1 MISVCSPMTFPTVP
15 ASAAAY
21 ATVPASAA
29 TVVPVP
35 QAAPATL
42 APATFVPTVPTLYN
56 LIDETFKLY
65 ESNAATAANAE
76 NDRNSYANCLITLLK
91 KYHLWPLMK
100 VKKFRGRSDIVL
112 LHNSYIRNNVD
123 NFKELYEQCRSVV
136 LDFSLER
143 NYNVVVTYA
152 NSIPERIDYNHYI
165 TSLSSAEDKIYEAY
179 DGTIITVYHYKDE
192 WYFGTSSCPDANSS
206 KFSHPTKTHGNMLD
220 EILYKYFNQHLATE
234 EGKSC
239 EDGAVFLRSVFTQH
253 LDPNMAYEFIIVHHE
268 NKHIIDYT
276 GVLGEYYM
284 EMFHVNTKHRNSL
297 IEGDIMSSIIP
308 SLREVGVKYPMPFN
322 NIQEGYAHIHANPYS
337 YGLIAK
343 KSIADKVNVKI
354 YKISTDAINYREETD
369 PCHPNAWMNILSVY
383 MKNKTEYTIK
393 DYIANYNP
401 HLNLPLDNNGQKIDP
416 TYLVHT
422 IISTIKDSLY
432 AYYKATTT
440 YYPTYNRYKMN
451 REMDKQFPPII
462 QYHLAQ
468 LRNLQINTYKSK
480 MITLHNVYHYICQC
494 NDINNIKTLIQFFA
508 SNPINEMLPRTSMCF
523 AIMTSLIS

>member
-1 MISVCSPMTFPTVP
+1 MTFPTVP
-15 ASAAAY
+15 A
-21 ATVPASAA
+21 TVPTVP

-42 APATFVPTVPTLYN
+42 APAAPAAFVPTVPTLYN

-65 ESNAATAANAE
+65 EANAANAE

-206 KFSHPTKTHGNMLD
+206 KFSHPYKTHGNMLD

-239 EDGAVFLRSVFTQH
+239 EDGVVFLRSVFTQH

-276 GVLGEYYM
+276 GFLGEYYM
-284 EMFHVNTKHRNSL
+284 ELFHVNTKHRNSL

-308 SLREVGVKYPMPFN
+308 SLMEVGVKYPMPFN

-401 HLNLPLDNNGQKIDP
+401 HINLPLDNNGQKIDP

>member
-1 MISVCSPMTFPTVP
+1 
-15 ASAAAY
+15 
-21 ATVPASAA
+21 
-29 TVVPVP
+29 
-35 QAAPATL
+35 
-42 APATFVPTVPTLYN
+42 
-56 LIDETFKLY
+56 
-65 ESNAATAANAE
+65 
-76 NDRNSYANCLITLLK
+76 
-91 KYHLWPLMK
+91 
-100 VKKFRGRSDIVL
+100 
-112 LHNSYIRNNVD
+112 
-123 NFKELYEQCRSVV
+123 
-136 LDFSLER
+136 
-143 NYNVVVTYA
+143 
-152 NSIPERIDYNHYI
+152 
-165 TSLSSAEDKIYEAY
+165 
-179 DGTIITVYHYKDE
+179 
-192 WYFGTSSCPDANSS
+192 
-206 KFSHPTKTHGNMLD
+206 MLD
-220 EILYKYFNQHLATE
+220 EILYKYFKQYITTDDGE
-234 EGKSC
+234 CGESC
-239 EDGAVFLRSVFTQH
+239 ENGASKLRSVFTQH

-276 GVLGEYYM
+276 GFLGENYM
-284 EMFHVNTKHRNSL
+284 ELFHVNTKHRNSL

-308 SLREVGVKYPMPFN
+308 SLREFGVKYPMLFN
-322 NIQEGYAHIHANPYS
+322 NIQEGYAYIHANPYS

-343 KSIADKVNVKI
+343 KSIVDKVNVKI

-369 PCHPNAWMNILSVY
+369 PCHPNVWMNILSVY

-401 HLNLPLDNNGQKIDP
+401 HINLPLDNNGQKIDP

>member
-1 MISVCSPMTFPTVP
+1 MNSVCSPIPFPTAVADAVP
-15 ASAAAY
+15 
-21 ATVPASAA
+21 
-29 TVVPVP
+29 
-35 QAAPATL
+35 
-42 APATFVPTVPTLYN
+42 FVPTLYS

-65 ESNAATAANAE
+65 EANAANAA
-76 NDRNSYANCLITLLK
+76 NSYANCLISLLK
-91 KYHLWPLMK
+91 KYHLWPMMK
-100 VKKFRGRSDIVL
+100 VKKFKGRSDIVL
-112 LHNSYIRNNVD
+112 LHNTYIRNNVD

-143 NYNVVVTYA
+143 NNNVVVTYA
-152 NSIPERIDYNHYI
+152 NSIPERIDYNQYI
-165 TSLSSAEDKIYEAY
+165 SSLYSEDDKVYEAY

-206 KFSHPTKTHGNMLD
+206 RFSHPTKKHGNMMD
-220 EILYKYFNQHLATE
+220 EILFKYFAKYLTAEDTALTAE
-234 EGKSC
+234 ELSAK
-239 EDGAVFLRSVFTQH
+239 LRNLFVQH
-253 LDPNMAYEFIIVHHE
+253 LDAEMAYEFIIVHHE

-276 GVLGEYYM
+276 NVLGENYM
-284 EMFHVNTKHRNSL
+284 EMFHVNTKHRKSL
-297 IEGDIMSSIIP
+297 VESEIIASIIP
-308 SLREVGVKYPMPFN
+308 SLMEVGVKYPLPFN
-322 NIQEGYAHIHANPYS
+322 TIQEAYGHIQTNPYS
-337 YGLIAK
+337 YGLIVKKIISDKASKAK
-343 KSIADKVNVKI
+343 L

-369 PCHPNAWMNILSVY
+369 PCHPNTWMNILSVY
-383 MKNKTEYTIK
+383 MKNKTDYTIK

-401 HLNLPLDNNGQKIDP
+401 NINLPLDNNGQRIDP

-440 YYPTYNRYKMN
+440 YYPNYNRYKMN
-451 REMDKQFPPII
+451 RDMDKQFPPII

-480 MITLHNVYHYICQC
+480 MITLPNVYHYICQC

-508 SNPINEMLPRTSMCF
+508 SNPINEMPPRTSMCF

>member
-1 MISVCSPMTFPTVP
+1 MTFPTVP
-15 ASAAAY
+15 ASVP
-21 ATVPASAA
+21 TVPATAATAA

-42 APATFVPTVPTLYN
+42 ATAAPAAFVPTVPTLYN

-65 ESNAATAANAE
+65 EANAANAA

-234 EGKSC
+234 EGEGC
-239 EDGAVFLRSVFTQH
+239 EDGAAFLRSVFTQH

-276 GVLGEYYM
+276 GFLGENYM
-284 EMFHVNTKHRNSL
+284 ELFHVNTKHRNSL

-308 SLREVGVKYPMPFN
+308 SLMEVGVKYPMPFN

-401 HLNLPLDNNGQKIDP
+401 HINLPLDNNGQKIDP